1 MDLRK
6 LVAALAVAA
15 ALSSGAR
22 AADPAAGGTDDARSR
37 ALALLGGIDR
47 QVPAEAFRQLGPE
60 GEAALEDIARSTEL
74 PLHRARA
81 LEALA
86 LVGSARAE
94 PVHRTLATDRD
105 APRVVRRAAIR
116 GLGRLVGAADAP
128 RELRPFLSEDRDPA
142 IRAAAAESL
151 AAVAPRPSC
160 GAIRA
165 QALREDARD
174 RVRFRRALA
183 ACERR

>member
-1 MDLRK
+1 MTSTMR
-6 LVAALAVAA
+6 VALAA
-15 ALSSGAR
+15 ALSLATLAAR
-22 AADPAAGGTDDARSR
+22 AAPADGPREDVRAR

-47 QVPAEAFRQLGPE
+47 SVPADAFRELGPE
-60 GEAALEDIARSTEL
+60 GEAALEDIARSPEL
-74 PLHRARA
+74 PIHRVRA

-86 LVGSARAE
+86 LVRSARAE
-94 PVHRTLATDRD
+94 PVHRTLAADRD
-105 APRVVRRAAIR
+105 APRGVRRAAIR
-116 GLGRLVGAADAP
+116 GLGRLVDAADAP